1 MSVKP
6 LSNAVDV
13 SINPDALDNASV
25 FSAVNTSNAAVAIT
39 LAGTDPIIF
48 YIGPN
53 ERITIEKEYAATVAC
68 TPAQSAG
75 TVWASKVAY
84 TN

>member
-6 LSNAVDV
+6 LSDAVDV
-13 SINPDALDNASV
+13 SINPSSLNDASV

-39 LAGTDPIIF
+39 LAGSQPIIF

-75 TVWASKVAY
+75 TVYAGKVAY

>member
-6 LSNAVDV
+6 LSDAVDV
-13 SINPDALDNASV
+13 SITPSALDNASV
-25 FSAVNTSNAAVAIT
+25 FSAVNTSNAAVAIL
-39 LAGTDPIIF
+39 LAGSQPITF

-53 ERITIEKEYAATVAC
+53 ERITIEKEYLATVAC
-68 TPAQSAG
+68 VPAQSAG
-75 TVWASKVAY
+75 TVYAGKVAY

>member
-1 MSVKP
+1 MTVKP
-6 LSNAVDV
+6 LSDAIDV
-13 SINPDALDNASV
+13 SITPSALDNASV

-39 LAGTDPIIF
+39 LAGSDPIVF

-68 TPAQSAG
+68 TPAQAAG
-75 TVWASKVAY
+75 TVYAGKVAY

>member
-1 MSVKP
+1 MTVKP
-6 LSNAVDV
+6 LATAVDI
-13 SINPDALDNASV
+13 STTPSNLDNASV

-39 LAGTDPIIF
+39 LAGTQAIEF

-68 TPAQSAG
+68 VPTQTAG
-75 TVWASKVAY
+75 TVYAGKVAY